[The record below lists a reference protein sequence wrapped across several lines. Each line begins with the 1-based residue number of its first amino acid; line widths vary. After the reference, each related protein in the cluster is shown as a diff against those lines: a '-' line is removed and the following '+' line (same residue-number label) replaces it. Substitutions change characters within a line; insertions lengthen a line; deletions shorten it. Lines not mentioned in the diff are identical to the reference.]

1 MCSEYSRACAER
13 LGDSPSFWATPDDSA
28 PRPCAR
34 TTSRLTNV
42 TFSTATLEP
51 RLVGSIS
58 GDFFVCAYQRGYRW
72 GEQEVRLLLND
83 ITEAAGSDY
92 YLQPVVV
99 KDLEGDRWELVDGQQ
114 RLTTLYLILRAIKR
128 YLPFTELQYSL
139 SYETRP
145 GSATF
150 LDNPTEDGSL
160 DNIDYFHIFA
170 ASQCI
175 DAWFADRPNPTTAA
189 MKLYEA
195 LTESVRVIWYEAP
208 NADEFDSRTLFTR
221 LNIGQ
226 IPLTDA
232 ELVKAF
238 LLSRVERQF
247 ETAAQWDS
255 IERDLRAPQVW
266 AFATG
271 QPDGSATR
279 ISLLLDSLADAE
291 EEGHD
296 WHVRPAFH
304 TFETLRP
311 LIVKDAQ
318 ALWDRVVDLH
328 SLILGW
334 YDDRDLFHKIGYLV
348 AARRTTFSALV
359 TDARGTTKSEFQAR
373 LDRQIRDS
381 LRLSANDLAALTYQS
396 TKTPRVLL
404 LMNAETV
411 RRNTNSSERYSFDA
425 HAQRLWSREH
435 IHAQN
440 SQGLNTVDQWTT
452 WLKEHR
458 DALEALDLP
467 TERLAEVK
475 SRIDN
480 AVPSITAEKF
490 ESLHREITGLFSDA
504 ADAVDPDDPGTTEH
518 SEVDSITNLALLA
531 SEDNS
536 VLNNSV
542 FEVKRRRVIAL
553 DRSGAYIPVCTRNAF
568 LKYYTDE
575 GAQLHFWG
583 PRDRDGYLAAM
594 QTVLAPYLL
603 EDRPGVSNEGDEE
616 MTR

>member
-1 MCSEYSRACAER
+1 M
-13 LGDSPSFWATPDDSA
+13 
-28 PRPCAR
+28 
-34 TTSRLTNV
+34 

>member
-1 MCSEYSRACAER
+1 M
-13 LGDSPSFWATPDDSA
+13 
-28 PRPCAR
+28 
-34 TTSRLTNV
+34 LTNV
-42 TFSTATLEP
+42 ISTTATLEP
-51 RLVGSIS
+51 RTVGSIH
-58 GDFFVCAYQRGYRW
+58 GKFFIPAYQRGYRW

-83 ITEAAGSDY
+83 ITEAGGGDY

-114 RLTTLYLILRAIKR
+114 RLTTLYLILRAIRR
-128 YLPFTELQYSL
+128 YLPLTELKYSL
-139 SYETRP
+139 SYETRL
-145 GSATF
+145 GSEAF

-160 DNIDYFHIFA
+160 DNIDYFHIYA

-175 DAWFADRPNPTTAA
+175 DAWFANSPNPTTAA
-189 MKLYEA
+189 MKLYQA

-208 NADEFDSRTLFTR
+208 NTDEFNSRTLFTR

-226 IPLTDA
+226 IPLNDA

-247 ETAAQWDS
+247 ETAAQWDG

-279 ISLLLDSLADAE
+279 ISLLLDTLADAE
-291 EEGHD
+291 DEDHD

-311 LIVKDAQ
+311 LILEDAQ

-348 AARRTTFSALV
+348 AARRATFGALV
-359 TDARGTTKSEFQAR
+359 TGSRGATKSEFQSR

-381 LRLSANDLAALTYQS
+381 LKLSARDLAALTYQS
-396 TKTPRVLL
+396 TKTSRVLL

-411 RRNTNSSERYSFDA
+411 RHNKNSSERYSFDA
-425 HAQRLWSREH
+425 HAQRLWSLEH

-440 SQGLNTVDQWTT
+440 SQGLNTVEQWTA
-452 WLKEHR
+452 WLTEHR
-458 DALEALDLP
+458 DALDALDAP
-467 TERLAEVK
+467 AEKLAETRA
-475 SRIDN
+475 RIDN
-480 AVPSITAEKF
+480 ALPTITAETF
-490 ESLHREITGLFSDA
+490 ETLHQEITELFSDA

-531 SEDNS
+531 SSDNS

-542 FEVKRRRVIAL
+542 FEVKRREVIAL

-568 LKYYTDE
+568 LKYYTDA

-594 QTVLAPYLL
+594 LTELAPYLL
-603 EDRPGVSNEGDEE
+603 EDRPGSAIDEDEE

>member
-1 MCSEYSRACAER
+1 MK
-13 LGDSPSFWATPDDSA
+13 AT
-28 PRPCAR
+28 
-34 TTSRLTNV
+34 
-42 TFSTATLEP
+42 TATLEP
-51 RLVGSIS
+51 RTVGSIS
-58 GDFFVCAYQRGYRW
+58 GEFFIPAYQRGYRW
-72 GEQEVRLLLND
+72 GEQEVRLLLDD
-83 ITEAAGSDY
+83 ITEAAGGDY

-99 KDLEGDRWELVDGQQ
+99 KQLAGGDRSELVDGQQ

-128 YLPFTELQYSL
+128 YLPFTELPYSL

-145 GSATF
+145 GSATY

-160 DNIDYFHIFA
+160 ENIDYFHIYA

-175 DAWFADRPNPTTAA
+175 DAWFASRPNPTTAA
-189 MKLYEA
+189 MKLYEG

-208 NADEFDSRTLFTR
+208 STEEFDSRTLFTR

-271 QPDGSATR
+271 QPDGGATR
-279 ISLLLDSLADAE
+279 ISLLLDTLADAE
-291 EEGHD
+291 DDNVHD
-296 WHVRPAFH
+296 WHVRPAFR

-311 LIVKDAQ
+311 LIVKDGQ

-334 YDDRDLFHKIGYLV
+334 HDDRDLFHKIGYLV
-348 AARRTTFSALV
+348 AARRATFSALV
-359 TDARGTTKSEFQAR
+359 RDARGTTKTEFHAR

-396 TKTPRVLL
+396 TKTSRVLL

-458 DALEALDLP
+458 DALDALDLS
-467 TERLAEVK
+467 TQSLADIK
-475 SRIDN
+475 SRIDI
-480 AVPSITAEKF
+480 AVPTITAEKF
-490 ESLHREITGLFSDA
+490 EALHQEITQLFSDA
-504 ADAVDPDDPGTTEH
+504 ADTVDPDDPGSTEH

-531 SEDNS
+531 STDNS

-553 DRSGAYIPVCTRNAF
+553 DRNGAYIPVCTRNAF
-568 LKYYTDE
+568 LKYYTDA

-603 EDRPGVSNEGDEE
+603 EDRPGSTSEDEE
-616 MTR
+616 EITL